1 MGFSEHSRTGT
12 WMEFLRERALFP
24 LLNLEIRT
32 LLRSRLLMGWIA
44 AAMLVG
50 FVIFMN
56 TDGSP
61 AGGLESL
68 AQGLSVSFV
77 LFWSLFVIALSAA
90 SVSAELGGVADSI
103 LSKAV
108 KRYEYI
114 ASKILSRVGV
124 TLLVFGAVSAVW
136 ITVAVRAFAWEG
148 SSVDLT
154 TGLLLVALSL
164 AWLAALG
171 VFMSVLVPRTMVSFV
186 STLAVWF
193 GYPLLL
199 SFVGLGEYSP
209 TYPANNLAA
218 IIEGTATTDLALIAT
233 LHIATVFA
241 LVALSFVVF
250 YRRDL

>member
-32 LLRSRLLMGWIA
+32 LLRSRLLMGWVA

-50 FVIFMN
+50 FVLFMN
-56 TDGSP
+56 TSGPQGGS
-61 AGGLESL
+61 LEAV

-90 SVSAELGGVADSI
+90 SVSSELGGVADSI

-114 ASKILSRVGV
+114 ASKILSRVGI
-124 TLLVFGAVSAVW
+124 TLLVYGAVSTVW
-136 ITVAVRAFAWEG
+136 IIISVRAFAWEG
-148 SSVDLT
+148 SSVGLT

-171 VFMSVLVPRTMVSFV
+171 VFMSVLLPKTMVSFV
-186 STLAVWF
+186 STLAIWF

-199 SFVGLGEYSP
+199 SFGSLEEYSP

-218 IIEGTATTDLALIAT
+218 IIEGTGTADLALIAV
-233 LHIATVFA
+233 LHIATV
-241 LVALSFVVF
+241 LVLAALSFVVF